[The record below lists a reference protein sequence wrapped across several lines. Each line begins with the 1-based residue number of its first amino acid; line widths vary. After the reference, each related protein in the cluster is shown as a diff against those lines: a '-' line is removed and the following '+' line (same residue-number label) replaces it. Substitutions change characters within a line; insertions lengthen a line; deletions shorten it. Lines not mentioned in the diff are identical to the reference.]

1 MSDGRLEEQLIG
13 LEAEVLALR
22 KTLSVALFL
31 LASNGLTTRD
41 GLNQIAGILAE
52 DLNERVADEPEDSPQ
67 RKAMEDAASLVVEI
81 TEAAGRPLPET
92 GEVAPHWPSRAQFA
106 ALESTVAA
114 LMVAYLH
121 GNANRDSVFSRLRQ
135 MTVETVRRRAW
146 RAVDEAEAE
155 RLRRDSEAETDRL
168 FISVARALGI
178 SLQVEDTGK
187 GERAQAE
194 RAQTGEKN

>member
-1 MSDGRLEEQLIG
+1 MSDERIEEQLIG

-22 KTLSVALFL
+22 KTLSIALFI
-31 LASNGLTTRD
+31 LASNGLATRG
-41 GLNQIAGILAE
+41 GLNQIASILSE
-52 DLNERVADEPEDSPQ
+52 DLLDRVADEPDESVE
-67 RKAMEDAASLVVEI
+67 RKAMEQAAALVVEM
-81 TEAAGRPLPET
+81 TEAAGRPLPES

-121 GNANRDSVFSRLRQ
+121 GNPNRETVFARLRQ
-135 MTVETVRRRAW
+135 MTVETVKRRSW
-146 RAVDEAEAE
+146 RTLDEAEAE

-178 SLQVEDTGK
+178 SLEVETADAAPRAA
-187 GERAQAE
+187 GE
-194 RAQTGEKN
+194 G

>member
-1 MSDGRLEEQLIG
+1 MSDSGLQDRVIG

-22 KTLSVALFL
+22 KTLSIALFV
-31 LASNGLTTRD
+31 LASNGLASRG
-41 GLNQIAGILAE
+41 GLNQIATILSE
-52 DLNERVADEPEDSPQ
+52 DLMERVEGEDEDSAE
-67 RKAMEDAASLVVEI
+67 RKAMEEAAALVVEM
-81 TEAAGRPLPET
+81 TEAAGRPLPES

-121 GNANRDSVFSRLRQ
+121 GNASREAVFSRLRQ
-135 MTVETVRRRAW
+135 MTVETVRRRGW
-146 RAVDEAEAE
+146 RTLDEAEAE

-178 SLQVEDTGK
+178 SLEVEREAGAD
-187 GERAQAE
+187 AQASE
-194 RAQTGEKN
+194 GG

>member
-1 MSDGRLEEQLIG
+1 MSDSRLEEQVIG

-31 LASNGLTTRD
+31 LASNGLATRD
-41 GLNQIAGILAE
+41 SLNQIATILAE
-52 DLNERVADEPEDSPQ
+52 DLTERVADEAEDSPE
-67 RKAMEDAASLVVEI
+67 RRAMEEAAAVVLEITDAA
-81 TEAAGRPLPET
+81 ARPLPDS
-92 GEVAPHWPSRAQFA
+92 GEVAPHWPSRAKFA

-121 GNANRDSVFSRLRQ
+121 GNANRESVFSRLRQ

-168 FISVARALGI
+168 FVSVARALGI
-178 SLQVEDTGK
+178 SLTPEEDGSPHA
-187 GERAQAE
+187 RAGSEA
-194 RAQTGEKN
+194 

>member
-1 MSDGRLEEQLIG
+1 MSDSRLEEKLIG

-22 KTLSVALFL
+22 KTLSIALFV
-31 LASNGLTTRD
+31 LASNGLATRG
-41 GLNQIAGILAE
+41 GLNQIATILSE
-52 DLNERVADEPEDSPQ
+52 DLMERVEGEAEGSLE
-67 RKAMEDAASLVVEI
+67 RRAMEQAAALVVEM
-81 TEAAGRPLPET
+81 TEAAGRPLPES

-121 GNANRDSVFSRLRQ
+121 GNASREAVFSRLRQ

-146 RAVDEAEAE
+146 RTLDEAEAE

-178 SLQVEDTGK
+178 SLEVEREAEGS
-187 GERAQAE
+187 GASAQAV
-194 RAQTGEKN
+194 GEG